1 MNMEDVPI
9 WMKRYIKRRMARDA
23 ERKVHIPTLPS
34 SNSANQGCECRSTLP
49 SNIVLFPGSLRLR
62 IQQIR

>member
-9 WMKRYIKRRMARDA
+9 WMKRCIKRRMARNA
-23 ERKVHIPTLPS
+23 ERKVDIPTLTS
-34 SNSANQGCECRSTLP
+34 SNSSNQGYEGRSTLP

-62 IQQIR
+62 IQQIK

>member
-23 ERKVHIPTLPS
+23 ERKGDVSAPS
-34 SNSANQGCECRSTLP
+34 SSSPANQGYECQPPLP
-49 SNIVLFPGSLRLR
+49 SNIVLFPGALRLR
-62 IQQIR
+62 IQHVK